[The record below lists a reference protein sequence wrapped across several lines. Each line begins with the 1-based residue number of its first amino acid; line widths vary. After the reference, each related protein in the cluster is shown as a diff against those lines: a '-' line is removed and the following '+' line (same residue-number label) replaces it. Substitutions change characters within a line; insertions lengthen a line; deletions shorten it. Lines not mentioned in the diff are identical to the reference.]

1 MIVTSSEKKRQMLP
15 NFLVIGAM
23 KSGTS
28 SLHRYLRS
36 HPHVFTTKRKE
47 PEFFTAGS
55 RIGNWERGLRW
66 YEELFE
72 DAGDAI
78 AVGEA
83 SISYTQYPL
92 IRGVPARIAQVL
104 PDVRLIY
111 LVRHPVERMVSHYWM
126 RVRNDRESERIDDAL
141 HARSHYLD
149 ISRYAMQIEQYLEH
163 FPLKRILVV
172 KSEDLL
178 VEREATLAR
187 VFTFLGVDPDLLAE
201 IPKQEHGRGEHSR
214 RSRRPIDSALRYV
227 PGYRALAKVS
237 PEPLKVLKHRLTTEQ
252 TVSRPPISSLHKQ
265 ELEDVLREDV
275 RRLRGY
281 MREDFDG
288 WGIG

>member
-1 MIVTSSEKKRQMLP
+1 MLP
-15 NFLVIGAM
+15 NFLVIGAI
-23 KSGTS
+23 KSGTT
-28 SLHRYLRS
+28 SLHRYLGR
-36 HPHVFTTKRKE
+36 HPQVFTTKRKE
-47 PEFFTAGS
+47 LEFFTADPRVGT
-55 RIGNWERGLRW
+55 WERGLRW

-92 IRGVPARIAQVL
+92 IQGVPARIAQVL

-111 LVRHPVERMVSHYWM
+111 LVRHPIERMVSHYWM
-126 RVRNDRESERIDDAL
+126 RRRNGREQEGLIDNAL
-141 HARSHYLD
+141 HPGSHYLD
-149 ISRYAMQIEQYLEH
+149 ISRYAMQIEQYLED
-163 FPLKRILVV
+163 FPLERVLVV
-172 KSEDLL
+172 KSEDLR

-187 VFTFLGVDPDLLAE
+187 IFTFLGVDPGLMPE
-201 IPKQEHGRGEHSR
+201 VPRREYGRGQDHR
-214 RSRRPIDSALRYV
+214 RTRRPVDSALRHV
-227 PGYRALAKVS
+227 PGYRVLAKVS
-237 PEPLKVLKHRLTTEQ
+237 PAPLKVLKRRLTTEQ
-252 TVSRPPISSLHKQ
+252 TVSRPSISSSLKQ
-265 ELEDVLREDV
+265 ELEDTLRDDV